1 MFWFIVLYQIYSM
14 LWNLLPITFKWNL
27 LSWYWFFLCCGK
39 SAMQKLGQI
48 SMHCSKNSIEL
59 LQNSNKTKWTFTF
72 HSSFLEKFEMI
83 NDLQFPTY
91 LSDNGRISHSS
102 PSGFSIFSLPTIH
115 FSTHRLIPL
124 STTLLPNLKC
134 VAFKVMCL
142 YHKYIFYFAGITPD
156 NILTEYFHLVAL
168 LPRRTQPDI
177 VEVTSIAAPAI
188 TEK

>member
-1 MFWFIVLYQIYSM
+1 
-14 LWNLLPITFKWNL
+14 
-27 LSWYWFFLCCGK
+27 
-39 SAMQKLGQI
+39 
-48 SMHCSKNSIEL
+48 
-59 LQNSNKTKWTFTF
+59 
-72 HSSFLEKFEMI
+72 MI

-134 VAFKVMCL
+134 VTFKVMCP
-142 YHKYIFYFAGITPD
+142 YNKYIFYFAGITPD

-168 LPRRTQPDI
+168 LPSRTQPDI
-177 VEVTSIAAPAI
+177 VEITSIAAPAI
-188 TEK
+188 TEKQAAIFQADVGMGLRQNLRDKGIVRIGSKYIYYIISNFLLTSLQLLACKISQF